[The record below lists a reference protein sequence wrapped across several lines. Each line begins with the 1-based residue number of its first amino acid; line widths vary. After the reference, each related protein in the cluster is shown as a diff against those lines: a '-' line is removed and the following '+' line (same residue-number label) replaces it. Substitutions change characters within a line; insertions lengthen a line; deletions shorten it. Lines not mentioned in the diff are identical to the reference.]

1 MTRVGRLVRTAVN
14 PLSTG
19 VTRWWCQSAVR
30 RLLTGYGPPARRRL
44 IRHGETALPG
54 GQAEARTAAAG
65 GLSVRDDHGS

>member
-44 IRHGETALPG
+44 IRHRETALPG
-54 GQAEARTAAAG
+54 GQAEARRAAVG